1 MAQRD
6 NNGNNAETQR
16 WKAKFHVSERQLS
29 ILRQRSEFLS
39 KQAEETYRENLRLN
53 RIIEDLQNKLRISKS
68 KSGLKE
74 ELLDTDLFFTFPE
87 EVSK

>member
-6 NNGNNAETQR
+6 NNGNSAETQL
-16 WKAKFHVSERQLS
+16 WKAKFHMSERQLNM
-29 ILRQRSEFLS
+29 LQKRSEFLS
-39 KQAEETYRENLRLN
+39 KQAEVTHQENLRLN

-68 KSGLKE
+68 KSDHQE
-74 ELLDTDLFFTFPE
+74 EPFDTDLFFTFPE